1 MTLIRYRKPS
11 MSAENRRNK
20 RRAVES
26 VVPVM
31 NTMTETA
38 MGRIGNLSI
47 DGLMLILSVPVRE
60 DALYQVSFPF
70 PPDSAVPERTIEIG
84 IHEQWSE
91 PANVPGQY
99 WAGFRIID
107 IAPAD
112 RAALKAWIDGN

>member
-1 MTLIRYRKPS
+1 
-11 MSAENRRNK
+11 MSAENRRSK
-20 RRAVES
+20 RRAVEH
-26 VVPVM
+26 VVQVT
-31 NTMTETA
+31 NTMTETP

-47 DGLMLILSVPVRE
+47 DGLMLISNVAVRE

-70 PPDSAVPERTIEIG
+70 PPGSGAPQRTVEIG

-91 PANVPGQY
+91 AANVPGQY

-112 RAALKAWIDGN
+112 RAALKAWIDGQ

>member
-1 MTLIRYRKPS
+1 
-11 MSAENRRNK
+11 MSAENRRSK

-26 VVPVM
+26 VVQVT

-47 DGLMLILSVPVRE
+47 DGLMLISGVPVRE

-70 PPDSAVPERTIEIG
+70 PPGAAAPERTIEIG

-91 PANVPGQY
+91 AANVPGQY

-112 RAALKAWIDGN
+112 RAALKAWIDGG